1 MSSPEPRR
9 LRGGCLCGAVA
20 YEVEDGFR
28 YALACHC
35 SQCRR
40 ATGSAFKPFGGIER
54 ERFALTAGADRLLIH
69 GDAGAS
75 HDARCASCGS
85 LLYSVVREN
94 AWVHVTYGT
103 LLDAPTLRVQAHIMV
118 AHKAPWFEITDDLPQ
133 NEEF

>member
-54 ERFALTAGADRLLIH
+54 ERFVLTAGADRLLIH
-69 GDAGAS
+69 G
-75 HDARCASCGS
+75 
-85 LLYSVVREN
+85 
-94 AWVHVTYGT
+94 
-103 LLDAPTLRVQAHIMV
+103 DAPTLRVQAHIMV